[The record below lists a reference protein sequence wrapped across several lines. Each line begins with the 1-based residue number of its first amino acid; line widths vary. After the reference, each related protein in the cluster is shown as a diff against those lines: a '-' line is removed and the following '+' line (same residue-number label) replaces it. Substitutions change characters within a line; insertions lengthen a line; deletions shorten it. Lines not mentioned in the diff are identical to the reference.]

1 MNFKRILGI
10 GLVTLCLTGCG
21 ETPSATGNENNNT
34 SVYSLKV
41 SNMEIVPG
49 GEFSREKFGTENAF
63 SELSSCAFEG
73 KDRVYTYDHYEIQ
86 TFLKGG
92 KEYVLSVYFLDNTVR
107 TSEGLGFGD
116 TLARMKE
123 LYGEDYK
130 ESGTMYEYVKGN
142 TTLKVI
148 LQNDVVSS
156 IEYVFDVDS
165 LK

>member
-1 MNFKRILGI
+1 MNLKRLLGI

-21 ETPSATGNENNNT
+21 ETPSDQGNTNNNT

-49 GEFSREKFGTENAF
+49 GEFSREKFGTEIAF

-86 TFLKGG
+86 TFLKDG
-92 KEYVLSVYFLDNTVR
+92 KEYVLSIYFLDNTVQ
-107 TSEGLGFGD
+107 TSEGLSFGD
-116 TLARMKE
+116 SLDKMKE

-130 ESGTMYEYVKGN
+130 ETGTMYEYEKGN